1 MEWAA
6 QTRHE
11 EIYYGVVVARQ
22 VAEAQWRTCK
32 LVQLRRP
39 HLPLLRRW
47 RPEVAKLRDTRL
59 IPAVAVKTC
68 VMTQRYP
75 YTGMDI
81 GAPSAG

>member
-1 MEWAA
+1 M
-6 QTRHE
+6 
-11 EIYYGVVVARQ
+11 Q